1 MNAYS
6 LDLRTRMFSY
16 VLTHSVR
23 ETAAL
28 FLVSPNTVHRLKK
41 LFIETGQLAPKP
53 CQAGRPRAISAEGE
67 LYLQT
72 LLREEVDL
80 TLEDLRERY
89 ANTYGVTVSI
99 GALFNPLQ
107 RLGITRKKSPPT
119 TLRKTVRSIKPKP
132 NTITTS
138 SMPSPSTNGFT
149 SMKPAPV

>member
-28 FLVSPNTVHRLKK
+28 FLVSPNTIHRLKK

-67 LYLQT
+67 LYVQA

-80 TLEDLRERY
+80 TLEELRERY
-89 ANTYGVTVSI
+89 AHTYGVTVSI
-99 GALFNPLQ
+99 GTLFNTLQ

-119 TLRKTVRSIKPKP
+119 PPRKIARSIKPRP
-132 NTITTS
+132 STITTS
-138 SMPSPSTNGFT
+138 SMPSPSTSAST
-149 SMKPAPV
+149 SMKRGPV